1 MNEEMVAGSKIFCQR
16 QLQLDAGIR
25 AQTQERPLRCFDRL
39 TIPKRSSFGQRWSTT
54 ELRFKSGLTA
64 ARNPTTKANW
74 CGQFKMSAAAAD
86 EVSGNPT
93 IRTV

>member
-1 MNEEMVAGSKIFCQR
+1 MH
-16 QLQLDAGIR
+16 
-25 AQTQERPLRCFDRL
+25 
-39 TIPKRSSFGQRWSTT
+39 RSIDDPETLKPWSTT